1 MNERLNPSLTG
12 TRYHSLTQLR
22 RGLVYA
28 VKAHFS
34 DTQKLDALLDY
45 GCGEKP
51 YASLFTPYFNS
62 YLGADIA
69 ENTKAEV
76 LIEPNGDIAI
86 EKETIDVVLSTQVLE
101 HVTDVDAYLSEAHR
115 VLKKD
120 GVLLL
125 STHGYWMYHPN
136 PTDLWRWTKDG
147 LERTIVKN
155 GFVITETL
163 GLISLAASGLQL
175 FQDGIQWKIP
185 RFLRPILSL
194 IILLCQKIVDN
205 GSLHHRDAAIYL
217 VVAKKI
223 DK

>member
-1 MNERLNPSLTG
+1 MNERLNPSMTG
-12 TRYHSLTQLR
+12 TRYHALKQLH
-22 RGLVYA
+22 RGILYA
-28 VKAHFS
+28 VKTHFS
-34 DTQKLDALLDY
+34 KTHKLETLLDY
-45 GCGEKP
+45 GCGAKP
-51 YASLFTPYFNS
+51 YESIFPPYFNR

-69 ENTKAEV
+69 ENNTADI
-76 LIEPNGDIAI
+76 LIKENGNIKI
-86 EKETIDVVLSTQVLE
+86 ENEAIDVILSTQVLE

-125 STHGYWMYHPN
+125 STHGYWMFHPN

-147 LERTIVKN
+147 LERTVVKN

-163 GLISLAASGLQL
+163 GLMNLAASGLQL

-185 RFLRPILSL
+185 RLLRPVLSL
-194 IILLCQKIVDN
+194 IILLGQKIVDN
-205 GSLHHRDAAIYL
+205 GSLHHQDASIYL
-217 VVAKKI
+217 VIARKI